1 MSRCPPQQAQNTG
14 ILSSYKI
21 KAPKHSGL
29 LCQAERLLG
38 GWAFLC
44 SHQVPGILSRTS
56 FHQLV
61 HRLAVTL
68 HTGPVQGCLV
78 EPGCARCTHSSSP
91 QALGPCRELFASGIF
106 LNIFEVFKSA
116 RFSRLSLE
124 LLNLSSWTE
133 SGQKIGPCHRSLV
146 TVVGVGSWVSGVL
159 IFSAHRSPRTPG
171 PHCSE
176 PALLRPAPQHHSLS
190 PPPIPVSASPRPA
203 SFPACGHL
211 ASL

>member
-1 MSRCPPQQAQNTG
+1 MLAARLRWQCLPPA
-14 ILSSYKI
+14 L
-21 KAPKHSGL
+21 
-29 LCQAERLLG
+29 
-38 GWAFLC
+38 
-44 SHQVPGILSRTS
+44 PGRSTPRGT
-56 FHQLV
+56 H
-61 HRLAVTL
+61 
-68 HTGPVQGCLV
+68 
-78 EPGCARCTHSSSP
+78 PGCARCTHSPSP

-211 ASL
+211 ASLQVQGSMCAS